1 MNTKPAERSSPPP
14 ECNSQHQCLLR
25 MPRHQSESR
34 SEANVHTTVSRS
46 ADRNSSPQPSHI
58 TSGKHRRAGCTPR
71 WSLGDEI
78 KRPRSAPCAMVTEA
92 NNRQSGEENPPLIN
106 AISTHYQLQQ
116 EYNSESSDSDS
127 ASSENSYS
135 NSSDSDHSIES
146 NGNMESHDGSDSA
159 GSSDT
164 DGSDDQ

>member
-1 MNTKPAERSSPPP
+1 MKLIDDQLQIMEKKPTKT
-14 ECNSQHQCLLR
+14 SQHINEVVTDSNTV
-25 MPRHQSESR
+25 PS
-34 SEANVHTTVSRS
+34 TT
-46 ADRNSSPQPSHI
+46 
-58 TSGKHRRAGCTPR
+58 
-71 WSLGDEI
+71 
-78 KRPRSAPCAMVTEA
+78 
-92 NNRQSGEENPPLIN
+92 ENPPLID